1 MAAQTKTYVLTYE
14 FLNTFCTFETT
25 DIKTLLKKLDTFKES
40 YEINKQSITINTIEK
55 WKHKKTFRALQA
67 WTTH

>member
-55 WKHKKTFRALQA
+55 
-67 WTTH
+67 